1 MKKLINDTENYI
13 LDICTKFNFK
23 IIIKYIY
30 NIKYN
35 YLKNNDIILLFNI
48 FYNDYNYEYCLKI
61 LDNNLVINI
70 KLKNNTLQTIT
81 VNDKYDF
88 KKLLKIMIS
97 DK

>member
-35 YLKNNDIILLFNI
+35 NLKNNDIILLFNI

-81 VNDKYDF
+81 VNDKCDF